1 MCRDGGSLH
10 PQEIAPPELRLSH
23 AVKAPVTSG
32 VSYREEGA
40 LLALRVHYETLSWL
54 WGNFGREEGASV
66 LPTGGLT
73 LWVLGAHSG

>member
-32 VSYREEGA
+32 VSYREEGGA
-40 LLALRVHYETLSWL
+40 LLALGVHYEALSRL

-66 LPTGGLT
+66 LPTG
-73 LWVLGAHSG
+73 